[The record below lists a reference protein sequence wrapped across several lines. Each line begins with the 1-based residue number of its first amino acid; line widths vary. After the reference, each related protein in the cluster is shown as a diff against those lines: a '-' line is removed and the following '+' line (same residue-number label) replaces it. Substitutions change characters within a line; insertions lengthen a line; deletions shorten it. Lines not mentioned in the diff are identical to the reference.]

1 MLRPVSIWTTRR
13 NQDVRHPATVA
24 IGLVLLLAAALSGAT
39 WGSAL
44 AGRLHPA
51 VQEELSTLAP
61 TQEATVLLVLQD
73 QADIASLNS
82 ALKGQRA
89 TRQERHRQVIEE
101 LQKVAARSQ
110 QPLVDELNRRQGL
123 GQVAGYKAYW
133 IANII
138 AIRGQRTAIEDL
150 AARADIEVIEPG
162 VRPQLIEPVG
172 GLPPLGAGEKAERAG
187 LTPGVRAVRANEVW
201 RDLGIDGTGALVACM
216 DTGVDGNHPSL
227 NTRWRGYQGA
237 EPWQECWLD
246 VLGTNTQFPND
257 GYGHGT
263 HVMGTIAGL
272 TAADSIGVAYGAQ
285 WIACNPINQGV
296 GSGFD
301 QDVIT
306 CFQWLA
312 DPDGNPNT
320 VDDVPDVVQN
330 SWRIN
335 EGFGG
340 GYTDCDTRWWAAI
353 DNCEAAGVVVTFS
366 AGNEGPGSQTIG
378 SPSDRATT
386 PYNVF
391 SVGAV
396 DATNYQFPY
405 PIAGFSSRGPTGCNV
420 AAPLKLKPE
429 ISAPGVSVY
438 SAWPGGSYT
447 YLDGTSMAGP
457 HVAGVVGLMRAAN
470 PDVDVETIKQILFD
484 TARDEGPAGEDNTY
498 GWGMI
503 DAYESVIRVM
513 TGYGTLTGD
522 VTNASNGGTPVGGA
536 VVRMVEIDRN
546 FISDSVG
553 HYSGMAAEG
562 TYTLEVTHPS
572 FAAASLPGVGLVAGE
587 TTTQDF
593 ALVDTGAPTFT
604 DLDSPEAVQDPNA
617 PIPVS
622 VQVVDYSAIT
632 TASLTWRVNGG
643 TFTTVPMTLQPSG
656 RHLAFIPGQAV
667 GSNIEFYLT
676 AEDVAGNDGID
687 PPGAPVDLHQ
697 ILVTFAF
704 FVDDAETNQGWV
716 LSAPGDA
723 ANGRWVRMDPYGTQS
738 GGLQVEP
745 ADDHTAAPGTQCF
758 VTGAG
763 TPGGPASG
771 SDVDAGCVTLLSPMI
786 DLSNAEEAIVRYW
799 RWFINTGGLGGNL
812 LVYASNDNGSSW
824 VILEQLPGGVAN
836 QWTQRSFNLGDLL
849 PLTNQMRFRVL
860 VCDNGEESLVEAAI
874 DDFIIEGIPGVAGVE
889 GTVAES
895 GATRL
900 MPNRPNPFSRETSIR
915 FRLAESGPAELT
927 IFDPAGR
934 RIRSLVS
941 GQQEAGEHAVTWDGQ
956 DDSGRDVSAGVYFYE
971 LRTATAEAQRKML
984 LLR

>member
-1 MLRPVSIWTTRR
+1 MLRPVSIETTRR
-13 NQDVRHPATVA
+13 DRSVRRR
-24 IGLVLLLAAALSGAT
+24 LAASLGLALVVGAILL
-39 WGSAL
+39 GSVFSSAE

-51 VQEELSTLAP
+51 VQDQFADLAP
-61 TQEATVLLVLQD
+61 TDEATVLLILTD
-73 QADIASLNS
+73 QADIS
-82 ALKGQRA
+82 ALNGALKMQRA

-101 LQKVAARSQ
+101 LQKAAARSQ
-110 QPLVDELNRRQGL
+110 GPLIDELNRRRGL
-123 GQVAGYKAYW
+123 GQISGFTPYW
-133 IANII
+133 ITNLIVV
-138 AIRGQRTAIEDL
+138 RGQRGAIEEL
-150 AARADIEVIEPG
+150 AARLDIDVVEPE
-162 VRPQLIEPVG
+162 VRPELIEPIG
-172 GLPPLGAGEKAERAG
+172 GLPALGATEKNERAG

-201 RDLGIDGTGALVACM
+201 HNLGIDGPGALVAVI
-216 DTGVDGNHPSL
+216 DTGVDGNHQAL
-227 NTRWRGYQGA
+227 RYNWRGYQGA
-237 EPWQECWLD
+237 HPWQECWLD

-263 HVMGTIAGL
+263 HVMGTIAGM

-285 WIACNPINQGV
+285 WIACNAINQGV

-301 QDVIT
+301 QDVID

-353 DNCEAAGVVVTFS
+353 DNCEASGVVVTFS
-366 AGNEGPGSQTIG
+366 AGNEGPGAQTIG

-386 PYNVF
+386 AYNVF

-420 AAPLKLKPE
+420 PVELKIKPE
-429 ISAPGVSVY
+429 ISAPGVAVY
-438 SAWPGGSYT
+438 SAWPGGGYT
-447 YLDGTSMAGP
+447 NLDGTSMAGP

-470 PDVDVETIKQILFD
+470 PDVDVDTIKQILFD

-503 DAYESVIRVM
+503 DAYESVIRVL
-513 TGYGTLTGD
+513 TGYGTLAGE
-522 VTNASNGGTPVGGA
+522 VTNASNGGTPIDGA
-536 VVRMVEIDRN
+536 TVRLVEINRN
-546 FISDSVG
+546 FVSDAVG

-562 TYTLEVTHPS
+562 TYTAEVTHPS
-572 FAAASLPGVGLVAGE
+572 FATVNLPGVSLLAGE

-593 ALVDTGAPTFT
+593 ALNDTGSPTFV

-622 VQVVDYSAIT
+622 VLIEDYSAIAAAT
-632 TASLTWRVNGG
+632 LTWRVNGG
-643 TFTTVPMTLQPSG
+643 SFSDVPMALQPSG
-656 RHLAFIPGQAV
+656 RHLALIPGQAV

-676 AEDVAGNDGID
+676 AEDIEGNDGID
-687 PPGAPVDLHQ
+687 PPGAPIDLHQ

-704 FVDDAETNQGWV
+704 FVEDGETEQGWT

-723 ANGRWVRMDPYGTQS
+723 VNGRWVRMDPYGTQS
-738 GGLQVEP
+738 GGIQVEP

-771 SDVDAGCVTLLSPMI
+771 SDVDGGCVTLLSPVI
-786 DLSNAEEAIVRYW
+786 DLATAEEAIVRYW
-799 RWFINTGGLGGNL
+799 RWFINTGGMGGYML
-812 LVYASNDNGSSW
+812 AYVSNNNGNSW
-824 VILEQLPGGVAN
+824 VILEQLPGGLAN
-836 QWTQRSFNLGDLL
+836 QWTQRSYNLADLL
-849 PLTNQMRFRVL
+849 PLTDRMRFRFL

-874 DDFIIEGIPGVAGVE
+874 DDFIIEGIPGVTAIE
-889 GTVAES
+889 GTLAEGGS
-895 GATRL
+895 TRL

-915 FRLAESGPAELT
+915 FHLAESGPADLVVY
-927 IFDPAGR
+927 DPAGR
-934 RIRSLVS
+934 RVRALVS
-941 GQQEAGEHAVTWDGQ
+941 GPQGAGEHAVTWDGR
-956 DDSGRDVSAGVYFYE
+956 DDQGHVVSAGVYFYE
-971 LRTATAEAQRKML
+971 LRASGVETQRKML